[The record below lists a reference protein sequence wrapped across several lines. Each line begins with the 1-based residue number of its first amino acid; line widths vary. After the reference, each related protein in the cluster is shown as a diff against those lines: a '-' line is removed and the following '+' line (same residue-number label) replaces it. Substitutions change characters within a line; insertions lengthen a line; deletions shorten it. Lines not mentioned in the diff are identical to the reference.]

1 MVETVL
7 NGSELLTEAEL
18 LDLQVITN
26 NTPADGKVKNRVM
39 ENLDIIY
46 NEACL

>member
-1 MVETVL
+1 MVQTVA
-7 NGSELLTEAEL
+7 NGGELLTNTEL
-18 LDLQVITN
+18 LELQVITN
-26 NTPADGKVKNRVM
+26 NILADGKVKNRVM